1 MPCKKCK
8 DENYKYGNTGE
19 CKYATKEACEK
30 ANPKKYNKMQPTPLG
45 KKSYEEYAKELKEFN
60 LSKVERVELGAIDD
74 LEKADKEGRKLIE
87 ELAKEQAEV
96 DNKYDDIK
104 SIVLKYNKLNKNYK
118 ERIKKGKSVF
128 KELMDNVDKV
138 QKGIKDLGVTA
149 NDVPALKSALA
160 SSSVLRSRTNDAIVY
175 PDIKL

>member
-8 DENYKYGNTGE
+8 DGNYKYGNTGE
-19 CKYATKEACEK
+19 CKYATKESCEK
-30 ANPKKYNKMQPTPLG
+30 ANPKKYSKMRPTPLG
-45 KKSYEEYAKELKEFN
+45 KKSYEEYEKELKEFN
-60 LSKVERVELGAIDD
+60 LSSQRVELGAIDD